1 MKSKLNN
8 VIVVILI
15 AVICLNFIFPQTIYA
30 QEEYVDPLGNLALG
44 ALDGLLG
51 ITLIPIKIVLLVPAV
66 IINLVL
72 STIASIGGQ
81 WDTITLEKIFFNQI
95 NITDINIFKTEGVD
109 GSIAEIRTTIAG
121 FYVAFRNLAI
131 VLSLAVLIY
140 IGIHMLLNSAA
151 GERAKYKQMLVN
163 WVIGFGLIFILQYI
177 MIITINANELLVKSI
192 ESGKSS
198 NSDYMGDLL
207 MQVWEI
213 PFTTSFASIA
223 MYTGLLI
230 MTFVFLIV
238 YMKRMLT
245 ISFLVVISPLI
256 SVTYAIDKLDNNRSE
271 ILNTWLKEFMYNVLI
286 QPFHCILY
294 LIFIGTAMEL
304 IVTKGPLDF
313 GAMVFA
319 IILTFCIFLGQ
330 KIIRQIFGFG
340 ESKSL
345 IEKVATFAIA
355 TKTIGTAKNIVA
367 VRNSKNELLAQ
378 RRLNKLP
385 QYTADGEK
393 TTMAEM
399 VKYRQLGQQRID
411 NSSRQG
417 STQTQTQTRTR
428 QTNNARAQVRKRRR
442 LKNAPH
448 IVKKTIRGYGRILG
462 TTSGYYAAK
471 GMAKKLKENKIYK
484 RINEEDF
491 FIAASEKYRMETDKN
506 MTSEE
511 LAQKAVELYN
521 KQGYEGLTA
530 AEVNFKNWIA
540 QMDKGFTRKG
550 KDTATELENLI
561 LYGNSNN
568 RMYRK

>member
-1 MKSKLNN
+1 MKNKLNN

-30 QEEYVDPLGNLALG
+30 QEEYDPLGNLALG

-51 ITLIPIKIVLLVPAV
+51 IVLYPQKIELLVPAV

-72 STIASIGGQ
+72 STITSIGGQ
-81 WDTITLEKIFFNQI
+81 VDTVTLEKIFFNQI
-95 NITDINIFKTEGVD
+95 NITDINIFNTEGVNND
-109 GSIAEIRTTIAG
+109 SIGEIRSTIAG

-131 VLSLAVLIY
+131 VVSLAVLIY
-140 IGIHMLLNSAA
+140 IGIHMLLNSVA

-192 ESGKSS
+192 KGGNSS
-198 NSDYMGDLL
+198 DSDYMGNLL
-207 MQVWEI
+207 KQVWEI
-213 PFTTSFASIA
+213 PFTTSFASLA

-304 IVTKGPLDF
+304 IAANGSRDF
-313 GAMVFA
+313 GAMAFA

-330 KIIRQIFGFG
+330 KIIKQIFGFG

-355 TKTIGTAKNIVA
+355 TKTISTAKNIVA

-378 RRLNKLP
+378 RRLNKFLP
-385 QYTADGEK
+385 DAENGKKEK
-393 TTMAEM
+393 LAETI
-399 VKYRQLGQQRID
+399 KYRQLSQQRID
-411 NSSRQG
+411 DSSRQG
-417 STQTQTQTRTR
+417 STQTQTQTR
-428 QTNNARAQVRKRRR
+428 QTNNARAQVRKRRM

-448 IVKKTIRGYGRILG
+448 IIKKTIRGYGRVLG
-462 TTSGYYAAK
+462 TTSGYHATK

-491 FIAASEKYRMETDKN
+491 FIAASEKYRMTTDKN

-521 KQGYEGLTA
+521 KQGYDGLTA
-530 AEVNFKNWIA
+530 AEVNFKNSIA
-540 QMDKGFTRKG
+540 QMDKELTRKG
-550 KDTATELENLI
+550 KDTATGLKNLI
-561 LYGNSNN
+561 LYGNANN
-568 RMYRK
+568 RFYRR